1 MIVEIVKCQAQES
14 GFYFVINGKAEKFS
28 EK

>member
-1 MIVEIVKCQAQES
+1 MIVEIVKCQDQEF
-14 GFYFVINGKAEKFS
+14 GLYVVINGKAEKFS